1 MALQLKVTIDNK
13 VIEKILLN
21 ARKTIDGNIIVHDHP
36 EVDIFVLTAKSKV
49 VCLPKEQLDDEVYDT
64 QNRLFKFLTKKGVI
78 DFTTIQAG
86 NLFMSMEATIPQS
99 DQGDSVQQVLYA
111 ISLFTEEEQPFYD
124 NMKEFEKEME
134 SQLLQPEP
142 DEFTEFDPDKYHS
155 DVKGSLPP
163 RFARWG
169 ISNIYRI

>member
-1 MALQLKVTIDNK
+1 
-13 VIEKILLN
+13 
-21 ARKTIDGNIIVHDHP
+21 
-36 EVDIFVLTAKSKV
+36 
-49 VCLPKEQLDDEVYDT
+49 
-64 QNRLFKFLTKKGVI
+64 
-78 DFTTIQAG
+78 
-86 NLFMSMEATIPQS
+86 MEATIPQS